1 MSQDVRFPRVI
12 NARPGVVF
20 DEFTG
25 QEGREAFYSE
35 WARASSRSAIC
46 ASAGFGP

>member
-1 MSQDVRFPRVI
+1 MSHDVRFARVI

-25 QEGREAFYSE
+25 QEAFYSE
-35 WARASSRSAIC
+35 RAGASSRSAIC